1 MDLTSYSLED
11 LFLSA
16 IKSEVDSKAVY
27 SKLAESVR
35 NAFLKERMKF
45 LAAEEER
52 HKKFLVKAFKGNF
65 SGREP
70 VLPETSPV
78 PLPEII
84 FPDEQIPISE
94 VLESAMKAEMAAHDF
109 YLSFA
114 ARLDDPELTK
124 TLEYFALMEEGHYEL
139 LKVEKENSLKFED
152 YDEYWP
158 MMHAGP

>member
-1 MDLTSYSLED
+1 LDLKSYSLED

-16 IKSEVDSKAVY
+16 LKSEVDSNTIY
-27 SKLAESVR
+27 SELAESVK
-35 NAFLKERMKF
+35 NAFLKERLKF
-45 LAAEEER
+45 LADEEER
-52 HKKFLVKAFKGNF
+52 HRIFLIKAHKEIFQGT
-65 SGREP
+65 EP
-70 VLPETSPV
+70 TLPETSPV

-84 FPDEQIPISE
+84 LPDERVPISE
-94 VLESAMKAEMAAHDF
+94 VLESAMNAEIAAHDF

-114 ARLDDPELTK
+114 GRFDDPEMKK

-139 LKVEKENSLKFED
+139 LKVERENSLKFEN